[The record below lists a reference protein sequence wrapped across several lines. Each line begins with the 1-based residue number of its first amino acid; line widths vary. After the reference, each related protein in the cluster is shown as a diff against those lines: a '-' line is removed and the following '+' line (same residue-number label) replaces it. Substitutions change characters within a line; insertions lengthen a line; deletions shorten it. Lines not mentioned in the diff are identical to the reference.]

1 MNKKNLAIICSS
13 AFSLI
18 NFRYELICEL
28 NKKFYIDTFSED
40 RSQKVSKKLKKKKIS
55 NETYGVK
62 LKINFLINQV
72 ISLINFVTIF
82 YFKKKKYDYYFVYS
96 IKAILFS
103 AFLNFKNSKVIFLV
117 TGLGFLFKNNN
128 KNLLKKCFKF
138 LLMSI
143 LRKSLKKNNLIFFQ
157 NKDDKKVFL
166 KRKLINKNNKIF
178 IMNGSGVNISKFNFQ
193 KKFPK
198 QFTVLMISRIVKDKG
213 IDVFFEAAEKLKEK
227 NENIHFVFC
236 GQTHTGVD
244 SYNFDIFEKK
254 IKELNIKLIV
264 NSSKIKD
271 IIKNSSVVVLPSPY
285 REGVPRSL
293 LEAISI
299 GRPVIGTNV
308 PGIKEVIKH
317 SWNGFFMRKKSSSD
331 LVRYILKLKADKNK
345 FSKLCYNARK
355 LAVKKFEVKKV
366 NQVFLSKIYKY

>member
-1 MNKKNLAIICSS
+1 LNKKNLAIICSS